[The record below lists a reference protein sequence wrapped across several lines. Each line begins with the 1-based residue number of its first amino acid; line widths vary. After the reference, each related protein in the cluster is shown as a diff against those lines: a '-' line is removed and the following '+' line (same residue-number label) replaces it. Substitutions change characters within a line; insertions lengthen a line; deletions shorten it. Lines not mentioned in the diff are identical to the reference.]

1 MLEMF
6 KISTWMSLFLS
17 TDTNIQCKTKNLQIN
32 TQHKNKKKPAST
44 KKVSIYE

>member
-1 MLEMF
+1 MVGMF

-17 TDTNIQCKTKNLQIN
+17 TDTNIQCKTKNLQTN
-32 TQHKNKKKPAST
+32 TQHKNKKTAST